1 MFKRVGKYIAKKI
14 TNTMVG
20 KALRWGFWSVILIC
34 PVAIV
39 GTVGVPA
46 LAVTAIVVH
55 SGVIE
60 YTTTSLIFAQVE
72 SNDLLQKT
80 KDQDN

>member
-34 PVAIV
+34 PIAIV

-60 YTTTSLIFAQVE
+60 YTTTSLIFAQVKVE
-72 SNDLLQKT
+72 
-80 KDQDN
+80 DQNNK